1 MGSDFSFMIIR
12 ETSLSDLD
20 QIVSFLR
27 PQYEN
32 TYGYCDGL
40 NEEVF
45 RSDKFIEFLNDYI
58 YEKLSNDESK
68 IFIAVVDK
76 QILGT
81 IGYEFI
87 DQELFIWGFYVD
99 HNKQSFG
106 IGRHLW
112 DYLNLIDNVMNA
124 KSKKLHVQKVADNV
138 IDFYKRHGYCI
149 VGERILTWTDFLD
162 HEANIELWT
171 MEN

>member
-32 TYGYCDGL
+32 TYGHCDGL

-45 RSDKFIEFLNDYI
+45 RS
-58 YEKLSNDESK
+58 
-68 IFIAVVDK
+68 
-76 QILGT
+76 
-81 IGYEFI
+81 
-87 DQELFIWGFYVD
+87 
-99 HNKQSFG
+99 
-106 IGRHLW
+106 
-112 DYLNLIDNVMNA
+112 DNVMNA